1 MTMTSHEIAQKL
13 LELPE
18 RELLCLGNTEEFHV
32 EQVGDWN
39 GEFVFLAKH
48 PVKID

>member
-1 MTMTSHEIAQKL
+1 MTSHDIAKKL

-32 EQVGDWN
+32 EEIGDWN
-39 GEFVFLAKH
+39 GVFVYLAKH
-48 PVKID
+48 HVDID